1 METGFTSYGW
11 PGHDQPD
18 QEAYVDQAMDEVL
31 SKKNYYNGN
40 YPLNPLLFVS
50 WYEFIDLCSN
60 CGGWPLVEN
69 HWGILSYADGV
80 WGIKLA
86 YDNLRY
92 QVSRW
97 N

>member
-1 METGFTSYGW
+1 
-11 PGHDQPD
+11 
-18 QEAYVDQAMDEVL
+18 MDEVL
-31 SKKNYYNGN
+31 AKKNYYNAN

-50 WYEFIDLCSN
+50 WYEFIDLCSY

-69 HWGILSYADGV
+69 HWGILSYGTYGV
-80 WGIKLA
+80 WGVKLA